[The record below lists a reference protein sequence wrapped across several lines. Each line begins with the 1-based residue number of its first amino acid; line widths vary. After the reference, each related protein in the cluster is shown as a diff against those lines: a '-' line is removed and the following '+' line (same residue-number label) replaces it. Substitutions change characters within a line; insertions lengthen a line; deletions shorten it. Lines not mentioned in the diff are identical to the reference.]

1 MTITQIIVYTFL
13 FIGALFGGIFIG
25 AVILTARAWIRGI
38 TEPDEVDRRA
48 PRARTRIKNSPIE
61 TEIADALA
69 RELPPHKRA
78 RSA

>member
-13 FIGALFGGIFIG
+13 FIGALFAGVAIG
-25 AVILTARAWIRGI
+25 AAFLVLRSWIRGI
-38 TEPDEVDRRA
+38 TEPDEVDRKA

-69 RELPPHKRA
+69 RDYPNRRRA
-78 RSA
+78 EPV